1 MTSLYDC
8 SIPTIIKALK
18 TEEAILKQG
27 EEWAKANNVPIAD
40 IVNARLYPDM
50 FDLSMQVMVTVLYA
64 GKAIQALTGEEVPL
78 LKKEVR
84 GYNLEESYAN
94 IKEAIAS
101 LEKVK
106 PESVNGKEQE
116 KVEVKV
122 GPKKA
127 VVTAQDCTYIN
138 NTIPLPLPY
147 FLSNPWGPVDLGVKI
162 RCTLRHGILTFRR
175 RAQLPVADHL
185 LPLRH
190 PLRYPPHEGRA
201 RWQEGILDLLSLR
214 LGVCMNV
221 LVRHGDV
228 LLADFIEFVDWDMN

>member
-127 VVTAQDCTYIN
+127 VVTAQDYVHN
-138 NTIPLPLPY
+138 FLLPTIY
-147 FLSNPWGPVDLGVKI
+147 FHFVTLYDILRMKGVPVGKKEY
-162 RCTLRHGILTFRR
+162 LTFF
-175 RAQLPVADHL
+175 H
-185 LPLRH
+185 
-190 PLRYPPHEGRA
+190 
-201 RWQEGILDLLSLR
+201 S
-214 LGVCMNV
+214 
-221 LVRHGDV
+221 
-228 LLADFIEFVDWDMN
+228 DWVFA